1 VEVKLEEK
9 PWSRADVQGRP
20 HDHGYT
26 MQGPCTR
33 TAQVRFN
40 LES

>member
-1 VEVKLEEK
+1 MEVKLEEK